1 MMQRKK
7 SALKN
12 LPKILNT
19 NLIACD
25 CQKMPTLKKLVE
37 WALVLLE
44 LSFKYFPIMMIYLSN
59 KTIVDAKILTNTL
72 QYITISIRICHWW
85 DSAAP

>member
-1 MMQRKK
+1 
-7 SALKN
+7 
-12 LPKILNT
+12 
-19 NLIACD
+19 
-25 CQKMPTLKKLVE
+25 MPTLKKLVE